1 VTVFYCYIDHER
13 KSFITNT
20 YSTVVMSRVQNKK
33 IYIDLTL
40 SSEDEDEMLD
50 SVIKAKPE
58 FPKLPREIWL
68 KIWSFEFGDDA
79 EQYTN
84 KGKNLLKRKEYGR
97 SIKTIRDSIQNEE
110 LTIHNQT
117 EKIIL
122 LQFDVNELYT
132 VFTPENYRIWEILST
147 GSKIKVNWERRKK
160 NKENKLRNRIEEEED
175 YKDDSIYRVNSFKY
189 DIRKLQLKI
198 EKLSYLCNFIE

>member
-1 VTVFYCYIDHER
+1 
-13 KSFITNT
+13 
-20 YSTVVMSRVQNKK
+20 MSRVQNKK

-58 FPKLPREIWL
+58 FPKLPREIWF
-68 KIWSFEFGDDA
+68 KIWSFEFGEDA

-117 EKIIL
+117 EKIIS

-160 NKENKLRNRIEEEED
+160 NKENKLRNRIEEEDD

-189 DIRKLQLKI
+189 DIMKLQFKI
-198 EKLSYLCNFIE
+198 GKLSYLCNFIE